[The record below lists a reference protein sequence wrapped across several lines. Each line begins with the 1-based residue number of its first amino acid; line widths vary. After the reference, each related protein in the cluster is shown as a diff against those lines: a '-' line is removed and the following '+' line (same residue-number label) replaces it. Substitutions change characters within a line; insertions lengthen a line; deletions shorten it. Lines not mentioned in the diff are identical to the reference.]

1 MKGRHL
7 AGDSGKASTSE
18 SISEVRTKQVARTPT
33 DEEIRLRAYEIYLQ
47 RGGIHGFDE
56 DDWLGAE
63 RELSDGNH

>member
-1 MKGRHL
+1 MKARHL
-7 AGDSGKASTSE
+7 AEDSGKASTSE

-56 DDWLGAE
+56 DDWLAAE